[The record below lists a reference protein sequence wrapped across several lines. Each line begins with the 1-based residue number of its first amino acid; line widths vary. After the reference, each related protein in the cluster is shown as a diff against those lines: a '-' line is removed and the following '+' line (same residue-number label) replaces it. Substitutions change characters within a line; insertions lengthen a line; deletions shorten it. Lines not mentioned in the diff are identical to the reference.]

1 MTKKYLMVDDYML
14 DKVLYKIK
22 EIVGIEKIDE
32 NTVLIDKYDK
42 LPDHITL
49 KIVMILVTCVIKDED
64 EFYPHIF
71 VQKALCVR

>member
-14 DKVLYKIK
+14 DKVLYNIK

-64 EFYPHIF
+64 EFHPHIF
-71 VQKALCVR
+71 VEKALCVR